1 MKKLVLMS
9 LLMVSTVFMLSS
21 CKNEESKN
29 TTTNA
34 TSNVSSK
41 NVGSISDS
49 TTTVNVDSVEKK

>member
-1 MKKLVLMS
+1 MS